1 MDIKCPHCGTEY
13 EVEQKDMYRYAQCEV
28 CGKGFVI
35 GTTPNTA
42 TSAPAGVAVS
52 SKAPRA
58 AKKAGIWSHDKSHS
72 RGVESQRKFADINAS
87 HPSSELS
94 SKEFSIAEKIALGF
108 CVGLVLVFV
117 LIVFVLMAIKC
128 NNESVSCGDDDEDYE
143 ETGSYTRE
151 PITAGEAI
159 KGALANARARYHSR
173 LGSLGLSEIFYDDT
187 AGVAHLVLLG
197 GSTTYEIVYYRS
209 SDMLEWSQSMPKYIA
224 ADLIDDRMRIFT
236 YETVSKGK

>member
-58 AKKAGIWSHDKSHS
+58 AKKTGVWSYDKSHS
-72 RGVESQRKFADINAS
+72 RGAESQRKFADINAS
-87 HPSSELS
+87 HPSSES
-94 SKEFSIAEKIALGF
+94 SSMGLSIAAKIAWCIFALGF
-108 CVGLVLVFV
+108 VLVIFFV
-117 LIVFVLMAIKC
+117 PLAALKC

-209 SDMLEWSQSMPKYIA
+209 SDMLEWPQSMPKYIA